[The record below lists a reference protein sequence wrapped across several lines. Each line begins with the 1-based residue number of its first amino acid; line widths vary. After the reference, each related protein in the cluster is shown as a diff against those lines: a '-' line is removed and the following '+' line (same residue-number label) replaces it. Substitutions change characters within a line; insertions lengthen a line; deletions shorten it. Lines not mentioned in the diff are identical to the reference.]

1 MLQMQCHAYEKT
13 PLHRANKYVKTL
25 KTDALGSPS
34 LLPRRASIL
43 GLIALNLTE

>member
-1 MLQMQCHAYEKT
+1 MRK
-13 PLHRANKYVKTL
+13 KTL

-43 GLIALNLTE
+43 GLNRFEFNRIAIKNS